1 MVFSYFSNETFLD
14 RIIKEKPLNLQNK
27 THSFFFKFI
36 FIFLKRIL
44 SMLCVLKLLPLL
56 SLIQILR
63 IRIFS
68 KIFLKQLL
76 LLKIFYP
83 EK

>member
-14 RIIKEKPLNLQNK
+14 RTIKEKPLNLQNK
-27 THSFFFKFI
+27 THSFFKFI

-44 SMLCVLKLLPLL
+44 SMLCVVKLLPLL

-63 IRIFS
+63 ILIFS
-68 KIFLKQLL
+68 KIFLKQL
-76 LLKIFYP
+76 I
-83 EK
+83 